1 MATILIYVNS
11 WRNIIRNWFN
21 HKNTSVEPFGPRP
34 LYPHEKGL
42 RIENKTHHI
51 LGFDLVPDPGFKI
64 KYYEDLET

>member
-1 MATILIYVNS
+1 MAKNLIHVNS

-21 HKNTSVEPFGPRP
+21 RKNVSIEPFGPRP

-42 RIENKTHHI
+42 RIENITYNV

-64 KYYEDLET
+64 AHYDVEE